1 MDLCMDLQDRR
12 LGRHHGDEDAR
23 NVGGGRSDACSVI
36 ARTEAAS
43 HPPQQKKEC
52 GRCPGKLEDGSSQ
65 HQEMEVCPGLQGP
78 GLKVTGIVSGRG
90 HSG

>member
-23 NVGGGRSDACSVI
+23 NVGGGKSDACSVI

-43 HPPQQKKEC
+43 HPAEQKKSAGDVRESWSMVHPSTRKWKC
-52 GRCPGKLEDGSSQ
+52 VPEYRDPD
-65 HQEMEVCPGLQGP
+65 
-78 GLKVTGIVSGRG
+78 
-90 HSG
+90 